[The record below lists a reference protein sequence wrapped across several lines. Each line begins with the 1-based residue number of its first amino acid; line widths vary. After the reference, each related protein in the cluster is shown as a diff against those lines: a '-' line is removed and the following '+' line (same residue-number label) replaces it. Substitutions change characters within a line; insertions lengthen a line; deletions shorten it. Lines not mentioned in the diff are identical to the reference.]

1 MNSYKGKKS
10 DSQHA
15 HMIKVP
21 ILNKK
26 ADNRGSPVILKSRST
41 DSQQF
46 VEPLHN
52 DVTVTW
58 YDFERGMEFVSRG
71 RRRVSGRDPIDYCI
85 NGKNFLIK
93 EKLELLS
100 S

>member
-52 DVTVTW
+52 DVTVT
-58 YDFERGMEFVSRG
+58 
-71 RRRVSGRDPIDYCI
+71 
-85 NGKNFLIK
+85 
-93 EKLELLS
+93 
-100 S
+100 